1 MHKSLLEESLDTM
14 VDVSEA
20 VEDNLPVRVFLYNEI
35 NITCEFKLSV
45 RFSLSHCACDL
56 RRLNIESFWFFH

>member
-1 MHKSLLEESLDTM
+1 MKSHLNTSDFHKSLLEESLDAM

-35 NITCEFKLSV
+35 NITCEF
-45 RFSLSHCACDL
+45 
-56 RRLNIESFWFFH
+56 N

>member
-35 NITCEFKLSV
+35 NITREFK
-45 RFSLSHCACDL
+45 
-56 RRLNIESFWFFH
+56 